1 MIYLNYLVWVM
12 QHKQEHKTTIKV
24 KVSDLTQY
32 MLCPRLV
39 YFRAKGHKQSGI
51 AKGKERSVIE
61 NILLKEL
68 AFDLH
73 KVYGGE
79 VDEEG
84 GGERGEGEGE
94 EAEEEDARRLI
105 EEIVDGV
112 ERIYSAELKGLETDF
127 VEAVKKDFVCSM
139 SVENAEW
146 LKKVRNGNGLL
157 ELEEA
162 YGYEREHTTV
172 SEKLSMSGSVD
183 KLIRTGEE
191 FIPCVIKTGRCPEYG
206 VWKSDRM
213 QLAAYAMLIEEEYET
228 TVKRGFVEYIRN
240 AEFRE
245 SRMLKRDKALAL
257 QVLKRVKRIK
267 GGVFPEKGENAPC
280 DNCSFVERCETRKTL
295 LSKLFGK

>member
-39 YFRAKGHKQSGI
+39 YFRARGHKQGGI

-73 KVYGGE
+73 KIYGGE
-79 VDEEG
+79 DEEG
-84 GGERGEGEGE
+84 GGERGEGE
-94 EAEEEDARRLI
+94 EAEEEDAKRLI

-127 VEAVKKDFVCSM
+127 VEGVKKDFVCSM

-146 LKKVRNGNGLL
+146 LKKVRNGNEVV

-162 YGYEREHTTV
+162 HGYEREHTTV

-245 SRMLKRDKALAL
+245 SRILKRDRALAL

-295 LSKLFGK
+295 LSKLFGR

>member
-1 MIYLNYLVWVM
+1 M

-84 GGERGEGEGE
+84 GGVERGEGE

-139 SVENAEW
+139 SAENAEW
-146 LKKVRNGNGLL
+146 LEKVRNGNGLL

-162 YGYEREHTTV
+162 YGYEREHTMV

-228 TVKRGFVEYIRN
+228 TVKRGFVEYIRT

>member
-1 MIYLNYLVWVM
+1 M

-32 MLCPRLV
+32 TICPRLV

-112 ERIYSAELKGLETDF
+112 ERIYSAELKGLR
-127 VEAVKKDFVCSM
+127 
-139 SVENAEW
+139 N
-146 LKKVRNGNGLL
+146 VRN
-157 ELEEA
+157 
-162 YGYEREHTTV
+162 
-172 SEKLSMSGSVD
+172 
-183 KLIRTGEE
+183 
-191 FIPCVIKTGRCPEYG
+191 P
-206 VWKSDRM
+206 
-213 QLAAYAMLIEEEYET
+213 
-228 TVKRGFVEYIRN
+228 
-240 AEFRE
+240 
-245 SRMLKRDKALAL
+245 
-257 QVLKRVKRIK
+257 IK
-267 GGVFPEKGENAPC
+267 GVVRRATRNDIAAVIYEGVGVKF
-280 DNCSFVERCETRKTL
+280 
-295 LSKLFGK
+295 

>member
-1 MIYLNYLVWVM
+1 M

-39 YFRAKGHKQSGI
+39 YFRARGHKQSGI

-84 GGERGEGEGE
+84 GGVERGEG
-94 EAEEEDARRLI
+94 EEEDARRLI

-127 VEAVKKDFVCSM
+127 VEAVKKDFVCNM
-139 SVENAEW
+139 SAESAEW

-162 YGYEREHTTV
+162 YGYEREHTMV

-228 TVKRGFVEYIRN
+228 TVKRGFVEYIKN

-245 SRMLKRDKALAL
+245 SRILKRDKALAL

>member
-1 MIYLNYLVWVM
+1 M

-39 YFRAKGHKQSGI
+39 YFRARGHKQSGI

-84 GGERGEGEGE
+84 GGVERGEG
-94 EAEEEDARRLI
+94 EEEDARRLI

-127 VEAVKKDFVCSM
+127 VEAVKKDFVCNM
-139 SVENAEW
+139 SAESAEW

-162 YGYEREHTTV
+162 YGYEREHTMV

-245 SRMLKRDKALAL
+245 SRILKRDKALAL

>member
-1 MIYLNYLVWVM
+1 M
-12 QHKQEHKTTIKV
+12 
-24 KVSDLTQY
+24 
-32 MLCPRLV
+32 
-39 YFRAKGHKQSGI
+39 
-51 AKGKERSVIE
+51 
-61 NILLKEL
+61 
-68 AFDLH
+68 
-73 KVYGGE
+73 
-79 VDEEG
+79 
-84 GGERGEGEGE
+84 
-94 EAEEEDARRLI
+94 
-105 EEIVDGV
+105 DGV

-245 SRMLKRDKALAL
+245 SRMLKRDRALAL

>member
-1 MIYLNYLVWVM
+1 M
-12 QHKQEHKTTIKV
+12 QQKQEHKITPNV

-32 MLCPRLV
+32 MICPRLV
-39 YFRAKGHKQSGI
+39 YFRAGGHKQSGI

-73 KVYGGE
+73 KIYARGEDEGGE
-79 VDEEG
+79 GAET
-84 GGERGEGEGE
+84 
-94 EAEEEDARRLI
+94 EEEDARRI
-105 EEIVDGV
+105 MEEIEDGV
-112 ERIYSAELKGLETDF
+112 ERIYKEELEGLETDF
-127 VEAVKKDFVCSM
+127 FEVVKRDFICSM

-146 LKKVRNGNGLL
+146 LRKVRTGNGLL

-162 YGYEREHTTV
+162 HGYEREHTMV

-191 FIPCVIKTGRCPEYG
+191 IIPCVIKTGKCPEYG

-213 QLAAYAMLIEEEYET
+213 QLAAYAMLIEEEFET

-245 SRMLKRDKALAL
+245 SRIKKRDKALAL
-257 QVLKRVKRIK
+257 QILKRVKRIK

-280 DNCSFVERCETRKTL
+280 DKCSFVELCETRKTL
-295 LSKLFGK
+295 LSKLFAK